1 MSKISN
7 FTKEFVYKNAYTN
20 YSLGSKDANN
30 LVKYIEACKD
40 LKLEKKMKE
49 EDRIQK
55 LLEKIDEG
63 VKRPR
68 DSIDDVS
75 IHLLE
80 DGQ

>member
-1 MSKISN
+1 MELSMPFLRWGILGLFVIVTCLEYRFLVQKSN
-7 FTKEFVYKNAYTN
+7 
-20 YSLGSKDANN
+20 
-30 LVKYIEACKD
+30 YID
-40 LKLEKKMKE
+40 DKLEKKMKE
-49 EDRIQK
+49 EDRIEK

-80 DGQ
+80 DV

>member
-1 MSKISN
+1 MIVTCLEYRFLVQKSN
-7 FTKEFVYKNAYTN
+7 
-20 YSLGSKDANN
+20 
-30 LVKYIEACKD
+30 YID
-40 LKLEKKMKE
+40 DKLEKKMKE
-49 EDRIQK
+49 EDRIEK

-80 DGQ
+80 DV